1 MRFRFRLI
9 FTAFVTLS
17 ATPALARSA
26 NTDAV
31 WHALDASF
39 KQTVV
44 PFLKAHCLQC
54 HNPKKVKGG
63 IDLEVFGDLQTVMG
77 DFATWQ
83 SVLEQVRSGEMPPE
97 DSPSMPA
104 VEARQQIGQWIVAA
118 EAEALRRNAND
129 PGVVL
134 LRRLSHQEYDNTIR
148 DLTHADIRPA
158 KTFPVDPTNTA
169 GFDNSGESLSMSPE
183 LAGKFLGAAKYVS
196 EHLIFSPDG
205 LSFSPHPVVA
215 DTDRDQ
221 YFVGRITELYRRQ
234 PTNLNDYFRAAWR
247 WQHRVALGIPVTSL
261 KEIAATERVSPRYL
275 QTVVNLLGVKTGKH
289 GPIAALQAYW
299 RSVPRPDA
307 SGGLGASKLALE
319 MFSDF
324 VLQMR
329 TLVVPK
335 VPNLKVK
342 GMNPGAQALV
352 LWKNREMAANR
363 RNYREGAFSDDMAK
377 LGLGTPAEE
386 ALRAPTETT
395 LRAAVQADWKRFTSD
410 IPDAFYVAERA
421 RSFLEGAEANYDTV
435 NHNVGRLLSAGFHN
449 QMGYFRDDAPL
460 HDLILSPAD
469 QKELDKLWRDFEF
482 FSAVPLRE
490 YSGLIWFERS
500 ESAFL
505 RGTEF
510 DFARSEDPDIASL
523 PKFKRFVGEYL
534 ANVKRSTEDK
544 RAIEAARIHFEILN
558 NRIRWVETA
567 RKRAEARHL
576 SALVHLATRAFR
588 RPVTS
593 GEKKSVAAFYQRL
606 RREGTEHETAIRD
619 TLVSVLMAPA
629 FLYRA
634 PAPPRTAGI
643 HDLSGVDLAN
653 RLSYFLWA
661 SAPDD
666 ELLRLGER
674 GSLSRA
680 GVLEQ
685 QAQRMLRDPRARGFF
700 TSFFGQWL
708 DFARF
713 QQHNAVDRIRF
724 PNFTDGL
731 REAMYEEPL
740 QFVADMVHNDRSILD
755 LLFADHT
762 FVNGVL
768 AKHYGMP
775 ETANPEDWVRVP
787 NATEFGRGGLLP
799 MAVFQTK
806 NAPGLRTSPVK
817 RGYWVVKQLL
827 GERIPPPPNDVPEL
841 PSDEAAMGNLT
852 LRQALAKHSESRA
865 CAGCH
870 SRFDAFGLV
879 FEGYGPVG
887 EFRKLDL
894 GGRPVQIDARFPD
907 GSERIGLSGL
917 RDYIRQTRQDDF
929 VDNLCRKVMAFALN
943 RSLILSDQGTL
954 SVMKQK
960 LRNGNFRFSEII
972 NTVIRSPQ
980 FRQRREMPTLARG
993 MP

>member
-1 MRFRFRLI
+1 M
-9 FTAFVTLS
+9 AFVALS
-17 ATPALARSA
+17 ATPVAQAADVDATWNALG
-26 NTDAV
+26 T
-31 WHALDASF
+31 SF

-44 PFLKAHCLQC
+44 PFLKEHCLQC

-63 IDLEVFGDLQTVMG
+63 IDLEVFGDLQAVMG

-83 SVLEQVRSGEMPPE
+83 SVLAQVRSGDMPPE
-97 DSPSMPA
+97 DSPAMPTA
-104 VEARQQIGQWIVAA
+104 EARQQIGQWIEAA

-148 DLTHADIRPA
+148 DLTHVDIRPA

-183 LAGKFLGAAKYVS
+183 LVGKYLGAAKYVS

-205 LSFSPHPVVA
+205 LGFAPHPVIA
-215 DTDRDQ
+215 ETDRDK

-234 PTNLNDYFRAAWR
+234 PTNLNEYFRAAWR
-247 WQHRVALGIPVTSL
+247 WQHRVALGLPTATVNV
-261 KEIAATERVSPRYL
+261 IATTEQVSPRYL
-275 QTVVNLLGVKTGKH
+275 QTVLNLLAAKAAGTH
-289 GPIAALQAYW
+289 GPIAALQARW
-299 RSVPRPDA
+299 RGLPGPDA
-307 SGGLGASKLALE
+307 PVAAQKLALE
-319 MFSDF
+319 IFSDF
-324 VLQMR
+324 VVQMR
-329 TLVVPK
+329 ALVVPK

-363 RNYREGAFSDDMAK
+363 RSYREGAFSEEMTK
-377 LGLGTPAEE
+377 LGVGTLAEE
-386 ALRAPTETT
+386 ALRAPTDPG
-395 LRAAVQADWKRFTSD
+395 LRAAVEADWKRFTRD

-421 RSFLEGAEANYDTV
+421 RSFLEGKEADYDTV
-435 NHNVGRLLSAGFHN
+435 NNNVGRLLSAGFHN

-469 QKELDKLWRDFEF
+469 QTELDNLWRDFEF

-505 RGTEF
+505 RGPEF
-510 DFARSEDPDIASL
+510 DFARSEDPDIASQ
-523 PKFKRFVGEYL
+523 PKFKKFVAAYL

-544 RAIEAARIHFEILN
+544 RVLEATQKHFEITN
-558 NRIRWVETA
+558 NRIRWVEST
-567 RKRAEARHL
+567 RKKAEKQHIAT
-576 SALVHLATRAFR
+576 LVQLATRAFR
-588 RPVTS
+588 RPLT
-593 GEKKSVAAFYQRL
+593 GEEKKFVPALYQRR
-606 RREGTEHETAIRD
+606 RREGAEHESAIRD
-619 TLVSVLMAPA
+619 TLVGVLMSPA

-634 PAPPRTAGI
+634 PAPSRTVGI
-643 HDLSGVDLAN
+643 QDLSGIDLAN

-661 SAPDD
+661 SSPDD

-674 GSLSRA
+674 GTLSRK
-680 GVLEQ
+680 GELEQ

-713 QQHNAVDRIRF
+713 EQHNAVDRARF
-724 PNFTDGL
+724 PNFTDEL
-731 REAMYEEPL
+731 RTAMYEEPL
-740 QFVADMVHNDRSILD
+740 QFVADMVHNDGSILD

-775 ETANPEDWVRVP
+775 EPARPQDWVRVP
-787 NATEFGRGGLLP
+787 NAVEFGRGGLLP

-817 RGYWVVKQLL
+817 RGYWVVRQLL

-841 PSDEAAMGNLT
+841 PSDEAAMGDLT

-907 GSERIGLSGL
+907 GSERVGLSGL
-917 RDYIRQTRQDDF
+917 RAYIRQARQDDF
-929 VDNLCRKVMAFALN
+929 VDNLCRKALAFALN
-943 RSLILSDQGTL
+943 RSLILSDQGTISL
-954 SVMKQK
+954 MKQK
-960 LRNGNFRFSEII
+960 LRDGNHRFSEII

-980 FRQRREMPTLARG
+980 FRQRRETPALARR